1 MKKII
6 LLATFVV
13 LLAWPLIGCNDDKN
27 QSSQSNQVENK
38 EKKKDQTK
46 KKDTKH
52 EQKPSASEKP
62 DQQKPPVQ
70 AEKPPIDPIPT
81 QPIKEPNKVS
91 TKNPPSTG
99 GNNSIQ
105 VVAQPESIPVLINKQ
120 NMLPDG
126 YTPNDLVYTT
136 IPFVFQEKNEK
147 RKMRSEAAAAIAKLF
162 LEAKQQGISLLGVS
176 AYRSHSAQVTL
187 FNYYVKKDG
196 YEKART
202 YSALPGTSEHET
214 GLAIDVTGGN
224 GRCPAE
230 DCFANTPEAN
240 WLQKNVAAYG
250 FIIRYPN
257 GKAQITGYKYEPWHL
272 RYVGHAI
279 ATDIMSKGITLEE
292 YYNAI
297 PVNQ

>member
-1 MKKII
+1 MKKIVLI
-6 LLATFVV
+6 ATFVV
-13 LLAWPLIGCNDDKN
+13 LLAWPLTGCNNDKN
-27 QSSQSNQVENK
+27 QSSQNKQVENT
-38 EKKKDQTK
+38 EKKTDQAKNKATK
-46 KKDTKH
+46 SKQKPAGTDDLKEQNPPAQ
-52 EQKPSASEKP
+52 EQKPVEP
-62 DQQKPPVQ
+62 T
-70 AEKPPIDPIPT
+70 PT
-81 QPIKEPNKVS
+81 QPIKEADKTP
-91 TKNPPSTG
+91 TQNPPSNG
-99 GNNSIQ
+99 GNNSMQ

-126 YTPNDLVYTT
+126 YIPNDLIYTT

-162 LEAKQQGISLLGVS
+162 EGAKQQGISLLGVS
-176 AYRSHSAQVTL
+176 AYRSHSTQVTL

-224 GRCPAE
+224 GRCPAQ

-272 RYVGHAI
+272 RFVGPAI
-279 ATDIMSKGITLEE
+279 ATDIMNRGITLEE